1 MYKNT
6 KSMMSGAAMGVLAGS
21 ALGAVGAYAAQ
32 KHPREMKKV
41 MKKAAHT
48 AQKAMNSI
56 DKMMSF

>member
-6 KSMMSGAAMGVLAGS
+6 NSMMSGAAMGMLAGS

-32 KHPREMKKV
+32 KHPREVKTA
-41 MKKAAHT
+41 MKKASHT
-48 AQKAMNSI
+48 AQKAMNGI

>member
-32 KHPREMKKV
+32 KHPREMKKA
-41 MKKAAHT
+41 MKIAAHT